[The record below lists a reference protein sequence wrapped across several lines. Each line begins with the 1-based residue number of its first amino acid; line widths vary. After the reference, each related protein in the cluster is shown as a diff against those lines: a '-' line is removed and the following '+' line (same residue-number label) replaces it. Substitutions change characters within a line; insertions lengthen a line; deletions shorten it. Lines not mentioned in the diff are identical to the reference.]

1 MPEYRI
7 VFRKWKVAYDDE
19 DQAVKRLKDLEERLG
34 NIKTMLKSKE
44 TTAKYCSSVAKAAEE
59 VSGHRAYVK
68 KMREVLQEAG
78 NLYERTDR
86 QVTQNI
92 SAAITKKA
100 GFSKDTVSVAKS
112 GLASEEEVIG
122 SLGVIF
128 QYMGGEKW
136 EQAAES
142 WKQWR
147 EMYDQLSETGKKIVT
162 TVMKMLLGEEFVD
175 SVILSDQLFT
185 GADFEVSVD
194 TLVDIFVSDKL
205 ENSITHNIMDYALS
219 EEYSEKGTIYIE
231 RWSSQVVEGD
241 YFGALETLAQYCV
254 DQSIG
259 SVWTVVKNTTEDIG
273 TTIGDFLYDLFKT
286 GEWLGDWT
294 YDRVH
299 GKS

>member
-1 MPEYRI
+1 MPEYT
-7 VFRKWKVAYDDE
+7 VKFLKWKVAYDDE
-19 DQAVKRLKDLEERLG
+19 NQAVKKLKDLEERLG

-68 KMREVLQEAG
+68 KLREVLQEAG

-112 GLASEEEVIG
+112 GLATDAEAIEG
-122 SLGVIF
+122 LGVIF

-147 EMYDQLSETGKKIVT
+147 EMYDQLSKEEKEYVTAVMKKI
-162 TVMKMLLGEEFVD
+162 LGEEFVD

-185 GADFEVSVD
+185 GADFEENVH

-205 ENSITHNIMDYALS
+205 KNSIIHNTVDYVYS
-219 EEYSEKGTIYIE
+219 EEVRSRQELLEARALQQILN
-231 RWSSQVVEGD
+231 GD
-241 YFGALETLAQYCV
+241 YLGALETLGQEFAEL
-254 DQSIG
+254 
-259 SVWTVVKNTTEDIG
+259 VVGGAWNVFENTTNDIG
-273 TTIGDFLYDLFKT
+273 TKLGDFLYELPKT
-286 GEWLGDWT
+286 GERLGDFA
-294 YDRVH
+294 YDLFH